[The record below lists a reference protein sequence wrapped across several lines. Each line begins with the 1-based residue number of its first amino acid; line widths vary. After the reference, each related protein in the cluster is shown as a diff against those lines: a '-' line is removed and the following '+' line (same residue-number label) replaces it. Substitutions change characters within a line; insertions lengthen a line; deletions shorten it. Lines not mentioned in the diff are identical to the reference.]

1 MPEHEPMPCLEHPA
15 AGKLPKTEPYK
26 TERKEHD
33 MDHEHDTF
41 LNTAPKSTGKPVNE
55 NMAEGNEYSL
65 IEKFTTEN
73 AEGTAVEKHMEEN
86 GYIPYESPTAENAE
100 GTAVEKHTEGN
111 GHILYESPAA
121 ENATFIENATADMNT
136 GKENGDPSRESDTP
150 GSVTGEPSPL
160 SGKEKAKDILLRS
173 AKTFAQTALG
183 CLIAGLA
190 GADLFSAGGAFWKGL
205 LLSSLSAGLSAAW
218 NTAIALLK

>member
-1 MPEHEPMPCLEHPA
+1 
-15 AGKLPKTEPYK
+15 
-26 TERKEHD
+26 
-33 MDHEHDTF
+33 MDHEHNTA
-41 LNTAPKSTGKPVNE
+41 LNTAPESTEKPADE

-65 IEKFTTEN
+65 VEN
-73 AEGTAVEKHMEEN
+73 
-86 GYIPYESPTAENAE
+86 
-100 GTAVEKHTEGN
+100 
-111 GHILYESPAA
+111 PAA
-121 ENATFIENATADMNT
+121 ENAALVENAAGDMGT
-136 GKENGDPSRESDTP
+136 GKENGDPSRENDTP

-160 SGKEKAKDILLRS
+160 SGKEKAKDILLRA

-218 NTAIALLK
+218 NTALALLK

>member
-1 MPEHEPMPCLEHPA
+1 
-15 AGKLPKTEPYK
+15 
-26 TERKEHD
+26 
-33 MDHEHDTF
+33 MDHEHNTV
-41 LNTAPKSTGKPVNE
+41 LNTAPESTEKPVNE

-65 IEKFTTEN
+65 D
-73 AEGTAVEKHMEEN
+73 EKHA
-86 GYIPYESPTAENAE
+86 AENAE
-100 GTAVEKHTEGN
+100 GTAVEKYMEES
-111 GHILYESPAA
+111 GHIPYESPAA
-121 ENATFIENATADMNT
+121 ENAAANMST
-136 GKENGDPSRESDTP
+136 GKEIGYPSRESDTP

-160 SGKEKAKDILLRS
+160 SGKEKAKDILLRA

-218 NTAIALLK
+218 NTALALLK

>member
-1 MPEHEPMPCLEHPA
+1 
-15 AGKLPKTEPYK
+15 
-26 TERKEHD
+26 
-33 MDHEHDTF
+33 MDHEHNTV
-41 LNTAPKSTGKPVNE
+41 LNTAPESTGKPADE

-65 IEKFTTEN
+65 DEKHAAEN

-86 GYIPYESPTAENAE
+86 GYIPYESP
-100 GTAVEKHTEGN
+100 
-111 GHILYESPAA
+111 AA
-121 ENATFIENATADMNT
+121 ENAALIENATADMST
-136 GKENGDPSRESDTP
+136 GKEIGYPSPESDTP
-150 GSVTGEPSPL
+150 VSVAGEPSPL
-160 SGKEKAKDILLRS
+160 SGKEKAKDILLRA

-218 NTAIALLK
+218 NTALALLK

>member
-1 MPEHEPMPCLEHPA
+1 
-15 AGKLPKTEPYK
+15 
-26 TERKEHD
+26 

-41 LNTAPKSTGKPVNE
+41 LNTAPESTEKPVNE

-65 IEKFTTEN
+65 NEN
-73 AEGTAVEKHMEEN
+73 PAADAAEGTATEKHMEEN
-86 GYIPYESPTAENAE
+86 GHIPCENPTAENA
-100 GTAVEKHTEGN
+100 ALV
-111 GHILYESPAA
+111 
-121 ENATFIENATADMNT
+121 ENATGDMNT
-136 GKENGDPSRESDTP
+136 GKEIGDPSPESDTP

-160 SGKEKAKDILLRS
+160 SGKEKAKDILLRA

-218 NTAIALLK
+218 NTALALLK

>member
-1 MPEHEPMPCLEHPA
+1 MLISINGAPKCRDTGRFRARNTLPPENAE
-15 AGKLPKTEPYK
+15 KQNK
-26 TERKEHD
+26 TERKEHN
-33 MDHEHDTF
+33 MDHEHDTV
-41 LNTAPKSTGKPVNE
+41 LNTAPESTEKPVNE

-65 IEKFTTEN
+65 NEKHVADA
-73 AEGTAVEKHMEEN
+73 AEGTATEKHM
-86 GYIPYESPTAENAE
+86 
-100 GTAVEKHTEGN
+100 EGN
-111 GHILYESPAA
+111 GHILYESPAV
-121 ENATFIENATADMNT
+121 ENAALVENAAGDMGT

-160 SGKEKAKDILLRS
+160 SGKEKAKDILLRA

-218 NTAIALLK
+218 NTALALLK

>member
-1 MPEHEPMPCLEHPA
+1 
-15 AGKLPKTEPYK
+15 
-26 TERKEHD
+26 
-33 MDHEHDTF
+33 MDHEHNTF
-41 LNTAPKSTGKPVNE
+41 LNTAPESTGKPADE

-65 IEKFTTEN
+65 NEKHAAEN

-86 GYIPYESPTAENAE
+86 GYIPYESPAAENAE
-100 GTAVEKHTEGN
+100 GTAAEKHTEGN
-111 GHILYESPAA
+111 GHILYESPTA
-121 ENATFIENATADMNT
+121 ENAALAENAAANMST
-136 GKENGDPSRESDTP
+136 GKENGDPSRESDTQ

-160 SGKEKAKDILLRS
+160 SGKEKAKDILLRA

-218 NTAIALLK
+218 NTALALLK

>member
-1 MPEHEPMPCLEHPA
+1 
-15 AGKLPKTEPYK
+15 
-26 TERKEHD
+26 
-33 MDHEHDTF
+33 MDHEHNTA
-41 LNTAPKSTGKPVNE
+41 LNTAPESTEKPVNE

-65 IEKFTTEN
+65 DEKHAAEN

-86 GYIPYESPTAENAE
+86 GYIPYESPAADAAE
-100 GTAVEKHTEGN
+100 GTAVEKHTEDN

-121 ENATFIENATADMNT
+121 ENAAADMST
-136 GKENGDPSRESDTP
+136 GKEIGYPSRESDTQ

-160 SGKEKAKDILLRS
+160 SGKEKAKDILLRA

-190 GADLFSAGGAFWKGL
+190 GTDLFSAGGTFWKGV

-218 NTAIALLK
+218 NTALALLK